1 MPSKSFLAAAL
12 ILGGLAT
19 TAEAA
24 KLTISDLVESHRQ
37 AIGPFEAL
45 QRRTSTA
52 AVGKVKLKLL
62 VGGSGQLEGSAL
74 LGSEPERQVFLFQFG
89 SRDYDKD
96 HFVVRGN
103 DWDVAFV
110 SPGARSVLGDFIFTH
125 EQLVTKGPFGG
136 IFSSKWPLLGEDA
149 SRAKP
154 KFLKYRG
161 LKKVDGR
168 RLHAVDY
175 RLRGASGVR
184 IRFFFDSETFRHVFT
199 RYFVE
204 IQAGLGATPEASA
217 GLRNTRITL
226 EEAFGNFKEVEGL
239 SLPTA
244 WTIRYSR
251 EGTQTTTLWR
261 WDVNFSSVEVNRSV
275 DDKYYSIRESSR

>member
-1 MPSKSFLAAAL
+1 MQSKGFLTA
-12 ILGGLAT
+12 ILLLAGLPIMLG
-19 TAEAA
+19 AA
-24 KLTISDLVESHRQ
+24 KLKISDLVASHRQ

-45 QRRTSTA
+45 ERRTSTA
-52 AVGKVKLKLL
+52 AVGKVNLKLL

-74 LGSEPERQVFLFQFG
+74 LGSEAERQVFLFEFG
-89 SRDYDKD
+89 TRDYKKD

-103 DWDVAFV
+103 DWEVAFV

-149 SRAKP
+149 SGEKP

-161 LKKVDGR
+161 LKKVDGQ

-175 RLRGASGVR
+175 RLRGASDVS
-184 IRFFFDSETFRHVFT
+184 IRFFFDSETFQHVST

-217 GLRNTRITL
+217 RLRNTRITL
-226 EEAFGNFKEVEGL
+226 EETFGNFKEVEGL

-251 EGTQTTTLWR
+251 EGTRSTTLWR
-261 WDVNFSSVEVNRSV
+261 WDVDFSRVELNRSV